1 MHISHIDSLKVVL
14 RINDRRDIW
23 RVVDPCKGRAHSAI
37 ALARIGGYRS
47 FSGDLGEQ
55 KL

>member
-1 MHISHIDSLKVVL
+1 MKAYTYRTLRACEKIVVISAAWSIP
-14 RINDRRDIW
+14 R
-23 RVVDPCKGRAHSAI
+23 KGSARFAI
-37 ALARIGGYRS
+37 VLARIGGYRS